1 VRDALRQLAGLQ
13 RVDETRHRLATE
25 LAAIPAQRAALDA
38 AETAARERAA
48 RAKAALEAAQLEL
61 RRAESTLREQE
72 SSKQRLEGQQ
82 GQVKTNTAYTALLHE
97 IEAAASGIS
106 ETETRILELMD
117 AVQGARTETED
128 AERDLARAEVELRE
142 RRQGLDVR
150 TEELAKE
157 GARADAERASLA
169 AAIEAGVL
177 VRYERIL
184 ERRRPALALVQNG
197 VCMGCRVGV
206 PPQRIVEM
214 HAGLDLVTCGSCRR
228 ILVLPHAT
236 DERVGPAAG

>member
-1 VRDALRQLAGLQ
+1 MRDALRQLLELQ
-13 RVDETRHRLATE
+13 RVDETRHRVGTE

-38 AETAARERAA
+38 AEAGARERAA
-48 RAKAALEAAQLEL
+48 STKAALEAAQLEL

-72 SSKQRLEGQQ
+72 AAKQRLEGQQ
-82 GQVKTNTAYTALLHE
+82 GQVKTNAAYTALLHE
-97 IEAAASGIS
+97 IEAAVSAVS

-117 AVQGARTETED
+117 AVQAARSGAEE
-128 AERDLARAEVELRE
+128 AERELKRAEVDLRE
-142 RRQGLDVR
+142 RRQGLEVR
-150 TEELAKE
+150 AEELAKE
-157 GARADAERASLA
+157 GARADGERASLT

-206 PPQRIVEM
+206 PPQRIVEVL
-214 HAGLDLVTCGSCRR
+214 AGHDLVTCGSCRR
-228 ILVLPHAT
+228 ILVLPHSA
-236 DERVGPAAG
+236 DERVGRAAG